1 MAAESDDAVA
11 LIDVAAIAVCI
22 DAVADG
28 DAVTS
33 AAVGDLP
40 ADVVY
45 IDDVA
50 DFLLMVSLFLLQFS
64 AVEIF

>member
-1 MAAESDDAVA
+1 MAAESEDAVA
-11 LIDVAAIAVCI
+11 LIDTAAVAVCI
-22 DAVADG
+22 DAVAGG

-64 AVEIF
+64 LL

>member
-1 MAAESDDAVA
+1 MAAESEDAVA

-22 DAVADG
+22 DAVAGG

-33 AAVGDLP
+33 AAVGDLS
-40 ADVVY
+40 ADVVH

-50 DFLLMVSLFLLQFS
+50 DFLLIVSLFLLQFS